1 LTHTKAV
8 CYSQYDMLLV
18 SGDLLPCFVL
28 NAWGWGVIFMDKLP
42 IRVVIAD
49 SHDLFRQ
56 GLSSLLSRQPE
67 IEIVGEAKDG
77 NDVELM
83 VQALNPD
90 VLLMEI
96 YMKGVDGL
104 PAVLQIMAD
113 YPNTNVAILTSSED
127 DNDVLS
133 AVKMGVKGYILK
145 NSSLDELVQSIQAL
159 SQGGAYFSSSMF
171 TKVLQEFTHLA
182 RRRDLQ
188 EAKGIDAL
196 TDREKDVLRLVARGA
211 TNRDIANELVI
222 TENTVK
228 VHLRNILDKLQLR
241 NRQQAAAYAVQEGLV
256 ARVMPGSGAY
266 NGYGMR
272 GGSNNGLRVVP
283 SADDVRAARSRLAD
297 YKLNLS

>member
-1 LTHTKAV
+1 MEKR
-8 CYSQYDMLLV
+8 Q
-18 SGDLLPCFVL
+18 
-28 NAWGWGVIFMDKLP
+28 

-56 GLSSLLSRQPE
+56 GLSSLLTRQSE

-77 NDVELM
+77 DELQRM
-83 VQALNPD
+83 MQTLKPD
-90 VLLMEI
+90 VTLMEI
-96 YMKGVDGL
+96 YMRGVDGL
-104 PAVLQIMAD
+104 PSVLQIMAD
-113 YPNTNVAILTSSED
+113 FPGTNVAILTSSED
-127 DNDVLS
+127 DNDVLT

-145 NSSLDELVQSIQAL
+145 NSSLDELVQAIQGL

-211 TNRDIANELVI
+211 TNRDIADELVI

-256 ARVMPGSGAY
+256 ARVLPGNGGFG
-266 NGYGMR
+266 GYGGR
-272 GGSNNGLRVVP
+272 GNTTSGSAALRVVP
-283 SADDVRAARSRLAD
+283 SPEDVRSARARIAD
-297 YKLNLS
+297 YKLHR

>member
-1 LTHTKAV
+1 MEKQA
-8 CYSQYDMLLV
+8 
-18 SGDLLPCFVL
+18 
-28 NAWGWGVIFMDKLP
+28 

-56 GLSSLLSRQPE
+56 GLSSLLTRQPE
-67 IEIVGEAKDG
+67 IEIVGEARDG
-77 NDVELM
+77 DEVQRM
-83 VQALNPD
+83 VQSLSPD

-96 YMKGVDGL
+96 YMRGVDGL
-104 PAVLQIMAD
+104 PSVLQTMAD
-113 YPNTNVAILTSSED
+113 HPNTSVAILTSSED

-133 AVKMGVKGYILK
+133 AVKLGVKGYILK
-145 NSSLDELVQSIQAL
+145 NSSLDELVQAIQAL

-211 TNRDIANELVI
+211 TNRDIAEELVI

-256 ARVMPGSGAY
+256 ARVMPGSNVY
-266 NGYGMR
+266 NGYGVR
-272 GGSNNGLRVVP
+272 ANSNNGLRMVP

-297 YKLNLS
+297 YKINVTK

>member
-1 LTHTKAV
+1 
-8 CYSQYDMLLV
+8 
-18 SGDLLPCFVL
+18 
-28 NAWGWGVIFMDKLP
+28 MDTVP
-42 IRVVIAD
+42 IKVVIAD

-56 GLSSLLSRQPE
+56 GLSSLLARQAD
-67 IEIVGEAKDG
+67 IHIAGEAKDG
-77 NDVELM
+77 AELLSM
-83 VQALNPD
+83 MHDLQPQ

-96 YMKGVDGL
+96 YMRGVDGL
-104 PAVLQIMAD
+104 QTVLDIMAE
-113 YPNTNVAILTSSED
+113 YPDTTVAILTSSED

-145 NSSLDELVQSIQAL
+145 NSSLDELVQAVQAL
-159 SQGGAYFSSSMF
+159 SEGGAYFSSSMF

-196 TDREKDVLRLVARGA
+196 TEREKDVLRWVAKGA

-256 ARVMPGSGAY
+256 SRVMPSNRVY
-266 NGYGMR
+266 NGF
-272 GGSNNGLRVVP
+272 GGTP
-283 SADDVRAARSRLAD
+283 SALTARGVPGHDDIHSPRSRLPD
-297 YKLNLS
+297 YKVRIR